1 LSLAYKRAGDEA
13 AAKREM
19 GAYQSAEKA
28 ESAQAEEQSRDLK
41 QFLVILKSQP
51 TAAPP

>member
-1 LSLAYKRAGDEA
+1 LSLAFKRAGDDA

-19 GAYQSAEKA
+19 GAYQSAQKM

-41 QFLVILKSQP
+41 QFLVILKNSP
-51 TAAPP
+51 DGSK